1 MSTHSIK
8 STQSV
13 SGPKSSILEHIRFH
27 EANKFK
33 TLKSV
38 EQNDDHID
46 MSIHSIEMPF
56 ESTPSFH
63 LNRIEDLEYKKPV
76 EEVIHVYEVCIL
88 DNYPQFLKIVRDCL
102 ATRTH
107 YVEQVKSYC
116 EDKGDND

>member
-1 MSTHSIK
+1 MRSNEQIDDHIDMSTHSIK

-46 MSIHSIEMPF
+46 LSIHSIEMPF

-63 LNRIEDLEYKKPV
+63 LNRIEDIEYKKPV
-76 EEVIHVYEVCIL
+76 EEVIHVPEVCIL
-88 DNYPQFLKIVRDCL
+88 DN
-102 ATRTH
+102 
-107 YVEQVKSYC
+107 
-116 EDKGDND
+116 